1 MISLAGALI
10 LTLYQG
16 IPLSNSQEHATISHI
31 QKGHENW
38 IKGSFLLSLGVILFS
53 SWMLIQ
59 AKVNVSYPCPYSEA
73 AELRRQAEK
82 DGVRVYL
89 EKPNVR
95 HRPNSRFLTATV
107 LGVKQSMK
115 LDMRRCLCIIH
126 QSPLLIIGVNELT
139 EGDHDTDSASVTCSI
154 WKSERAK
161 ICSCKCCGKKYH
173 RNCLKQWAQHRDLF
187 NWSSWACPSCRTCET
202 LTSAATMERLGGGNI
217 VQPSL
222 STRDA
227 LDKYHIV
234 TQKMEDLVANNAGDG
249 EIQYSE
255 VPEIILRCISKD
267 EAALAVAQ
275 SSLHVSANLAILVT
289 IRG

>member
-1 MISLAGALI
+1 MYLETENRIALV
-10 LTLYQG
+10 
-16 IPLSNSQEHATISHI
+16 
-31 QKGHENW
+31 
-38 IKGSFLLSLGVILFS
+38 LLR
-53 SWMLIQ
+53 
-59 AKVNVSYPCPYSEA
+59 EA

-89 EKPNVR
+89 EKPN
-95 HRPNSRFLTATV
+95 
-107 LGVKQSMK
+107 
-115 LDMRRCLCIIH
+115 
-126 QSPLLIIGVNELT
+126 IGVNELT
-139 EGDHDTDSASVTCSI
+139 EGDHDTDSASVTCSMSYMVEV

-161 ICSCKCCGKKYH
+161 ICSCKCCGKKCH

-187 NWSSWACPSCRTCET
+187 NWSSWACPSCRTCEETETSLQT

-289 IRG
+289 IRGVSNFCNI

>member
-1 MISLAGALI
+1 M
-10 LTLYQG
+10 
-16 IPLSNSQEHATISHI
+16 
-31 QKGHENW
+31 
-38 IKGSFLLSLGVILFS
+38 
-53 SWMLIQ
+53 
-59 AKVNVSYPCPYSEA
+59 SYMVE
-73 AELRRQAEK
+73 
-82 DGVRVYL
+82 V
-89 EKPNVR
+89 
-95 HRPNSRFLTATV
+95 
-107 LGVKQSMK
+107 
-115 LDMRRCLCIIH
+115 
-126 QSPLLIIGVNELT
+126 
-139 EGDHDTDSASVTCSI
+139 

-161 ICSCKCCGKKYH
+161 ICSCKCCGKKCH

-187 NWSSWACPSCRTCET
+187 NWSSWACPSCRTCEETETSLQT

-289 IRG
+289 IRGVSNFCNI

>member
-1 MISLAGALI
+1 MVS
-10 LTLYQG
+10 
-16 IPLSNSQEHATISHI
+16 PWI
-31 QKGHENW
+31 QKGT
-38 IKGSFLLSLGVILFS
+38 
-53 SWMLIQ
+53 
-59 AKVNVSYPCPYSEA
+59 EA

-187 NWSSWACPSCRTCET
+187 NWSSWACPSCRICET

-289 IRG
+289 IRGVSNFCNI

>member
-1 MISLAGALI
+1 FGYFNSLLVWMDLETENRIALV
-10 LTLYQG
+10 
-16 IPLSNSQEHATISHI
+16 
-31 QKGHENW
+31 
-38 IKGSFLLSLGVILFS
+38 LLR
-53 SWMLIQ
+53 
-59 AKVNVSYPCPYSEA
+59 EA

-89 EKPNVR
+89 EKPN
-95 HRPNSRFLTATV
+95 
-107 LGVKQSMK
+107 
-115 LDMRRCLCIIH
+115 
-126 QSPLLIIGVNELT
+126 IGVNELT
-139 EGDHDTDSASVTCSI
+139 EGDHDTDSASVTCSMSYMVEV

-187 NWSSWACPSCRTCET
+187 NWSSWACPSCRTCEETETSLQT

-249 EIQYSE
+249 EIQVLE
-255 VPEIILRCISKD
+255 F
-267 EAALAVAQ
+267 
-275 SSLHVSANLAILVT
+275 LVHKLL
-289 IRG
+289 

>member
-1 MISLAGALI
+1 MDLETENRIALV
-10 LTLYQG
+10 
-16 IPLSNSQEHATISHI
+16 
-31 QKGHENW
+31 
-38 IKGSFLLSLGVILFS
+38 LLR
-53 SWMLIQ
+53 
-59 AKVNVSYPCPYSEA
+59 EA

-107 LGVKQSMK
+107 LG
-115 LDMRRCLCIIH
+115 
-126 QSPLLIIGVNELT
+126 IGVNELT
-139 EGDHDTDSASVTCSI
+139 EGDHDTDSASVTCSMSYMVEV

-173 RNCLKQWAQHRDLF
+173 RNCLKQWAQHRGTISWGGCYAYNCPAYILIFFFLLSDLF
-187 NWSSWACPSCRTCET
+187 NWSSWACPSCRTCEETETSLQT

-289 IRG
+289 IRGVSNFCNI